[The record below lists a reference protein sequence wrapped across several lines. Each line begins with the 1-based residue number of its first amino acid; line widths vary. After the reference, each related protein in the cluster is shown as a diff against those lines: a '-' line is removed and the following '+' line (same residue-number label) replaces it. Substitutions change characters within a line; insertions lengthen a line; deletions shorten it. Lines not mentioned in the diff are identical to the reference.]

1 MSFEIR
7 KYSIDF
13 FEIWND
19 FISKSKN
26 GTFLFHRNF
35 MEYHGDRFIDF
46 SLLVFKDEKLVAVL
60 PANIVDNEIYSHQ
73 GLTYGGIIVS
83 ERLRSTDFVLIFQ
96 NVLQFLEGFNF
107 THLYI
112 KDIPSFY
119 TNQFSDEIKYLQF
132 VLDAEIYRKDICSVI
147 NLSESFHISKS
158 VKRDFNI
165 SVKKNHKIDYD
176 GNFDLLCNEILEPNL
191 MNTFQT
197 NPVHS
202 LKEILYLKNLFPE
215 NIRQIN
221 VFSEEGKILGGT
233 TLFISKNVV
242 HSQYISLNKDIANE
256 GVLDFLHLSLIEYF
270 KNEKK
275 YFDFGIS
282 NENQGRNINKGL
294 LFWKEKFGARP
305 AIQEFYKFETKSFS
319 KLDHLYL

>member
-1 MSFEIR
+1 MSFELQ
-7 KYSIDF
+7 KYSPKF
-13 FEIWND
+13 FNLWND

-26 GTFLFHRNF
+26 GTFLFHRDF

-60 PANIVDNEIYSHQ
+60 PANVDVENVYSHQ
-73 GLTYGGIIVS
+73 GLTYGGLIVS
-83 ERLRSTDFVLIFQ
+83 ERLRSTDFILIFQ
-96 NVLQFLEGFNF
+96 YVLQFLYDLNFNYLF
-107 THLYI
+107 I
-112 KDIPSFY
+112 KDLPHFY
-119 TNQFSDEIKYLQF
+119 ANQFSDEIKYLQF

-147 NLSESFHISKS
+147 NLSQSFHISKS

-165 SVKKNHKIDYD
+165 SVKKKNTIDYD
-176 GNFDLLCNEILEPNL
+176 GNFDLFWNEILEPNL
-191 MNTFQT
+191 MNTYQT
-197 NPVHS
+197 KPVHS
-202 LKEILYLKNLFPE
+202 LKEILYLKKLFPE
-215 NIRQIN
+215 NIKQIN

-242 HSQYISLNKDIANE
+242 HSQYISLNKDVANE
-256 GVLDFLHLSLIEYF
+256 GILDFLHLSLIEYF
-270 KNEKK
+270 KKEKK
-275 YFDFGIS
+275 YFDFGVS